1 MDDKDVANKN
11 KDALLKLWDAR
22 EITKEE
28 FKLYKQILDER
39 PLASH
44 FEEVS
49 RTLLGAKSVKWRG
62 KHRENVYIKSF
73 SEFEQ
78 YGTLDR
84 ELFKAGK
91 YVLMDSKYDL
101 KDVPLFEMAVL
112 KYYNGL
118 PDKRKDA
125 CSVRRIGS
133 KYSNLINQ
141 KQQRIRASCTKEL
154 IGHNISFYN
163 RLPYDFKCVIIAEM
177 LSFNINVSYNVRA
190 SFTKNLI
197 RFCDDPFVNEVLYV
211 KASIETRK
219 AFINSYKTGE
229 VLPKRSA
236 LELADIFVKEGK
248 KHFDNIMEHAVKSR

>member
-22 EITKEE
+22 KITKEE

-73 SEFEQ
+73 SEFEE

-101 KDVPLFEMAVL
+101 KDVPLFEMAVK
-112 KYYNGL
+112 KYYDRL
-118 PDKRKDA
+118 PDYHKAKYKRNPPNGKDY
-125 CSVRRIGS
+125 VREY
-133 KYSNLINQ
+133 KAKL
-141 KQQRIRASCTKEL
+141 RANCTKEL
-154 IGHNISFYN
+154 IGHNIYFYN
-163 RLPYDFKCVIIAEM
+163 RLPYDFKCVMIAEM
-177 LSFNINVSYNVRA
+177 LSFNKNVSYNVRA

-219 AFINSYKTGE
+219 AFINSYKTGD
-229 VLPKRSA
+229 VLEKENA
-236 LELADIFVKEGK
+236 LELSNLFVKEGN
-248 KHFDNIMEHAVKSR
+248 KHFDNIMQHAVKSS